1 LLVVRE
7 ISVLELKARRD
18 RGENPLVLDVRE
30 DWEVQLA
37 SIPGVVHV
45 PMNQVPA
52 RLAEFAREAETIV
65 MCHAGGRSMRVAQYL
80 SNQGFSNV
88 ANLAGGIAAWSDEVD
103 ATVPQY

>member
-1 LLVVRE
+1 VIRE
-7 ISVLELKARRD
+7 ISVEELKLRRD

-30 DWEVQLA
+30 EWELQLA
-37 SIPGVVHV
+37 RIPGVVHV

-52 RLAEFAREAETIV
+52 RLAEFSREAETIV

-80 SNQGFSNV
+80 SNQGFTNV
-88 ANLAGGIAAWSDEVD
+88 ANLAGGISAWSESVD